1 MEEHI
6 DKQNLRVLLIG
17 IASILFIGVVFIGKS
32 FFGASDTS
40 DSSTAST
47 LTQSSPQ
54 NERQTITPQELQ
66 AKINRKENVFLVDI
80 RSKEDYLF
88 KHLPKSRSFPSETL
102 NNFSKEGDALVI
114 IIGSTK
120 NPEANEL
127 ALSIL
132 KEKNI
137 ENWFLA
143 GGFEEWSQ
151 KGYPTISQGNPSDFV
166 DQSKVTFITKENL
179 LPLISDSSIV
189 ILDTQSDE
197 NFNRKHIKGAT
208 HIVLD
213 DLEKKIADIPSNK
226 RVVVYGE
233 NELESFRAGVRL
245 FDLNFFS
252 VETLRGNDHLKTGS
266 ILPLE
271 P

>member
-1 MEEHI
+1 MEEHT
-6 DKQNLRVLLIG
+6 DKQNLHVLLVG
-17 IASILFIGVVFIGKS
+17 IASILLIGVVFIGKS
-32 FFGASDTS
+32 FFVDDTS
-40 DSSTAST
+40 DIPSSATNSSTST
-47 LTQSSPQ
+47 KA
-54 NERQTITPQELQ
+54 ERQTITPQELQ

-80 RSKEDYLF
+80 RSKEDYIA
-88 KHLPKSRSFPSETL
+88 KHLPKSRSFPSETM

-114 IIGSTK
+114 IIGSIK
-120 NPEANEL
+120 NPDANEL

-179 LPLISDSSIV
+179 LPLVGDNSV
-189 ILDTQSDE
+189 LILDTQSDD
-197 NFNRKHIKGAT
+197 NYHRKHIKGAL
-208 HIVLD
+208 HITLN
-213 DLEKKIADIPSNK
+213 DLEKKANEIPSNK

-266 ILPLE
+266 SLPLE

>member
-1 MEEHI
+1 M
-6 DKQNLRVLLIG
+6 
-17 IASILFIGVVFIGKS
+17 
-32 FFGASDTS
+32 
-40 DSSTAST
+40 
-47 LTQSSPQ
+47 
-54 NERQTITPQELQ
+54 
-66 AKINRKENVFLVDI
+66 
-80 RSKEDYLF
+80 
-88 KHLPKSRSFPSETL
+88 

-114 IIGSTK
+114 IIGSIK
-120 NPEANEL
+120 NPDANEL

-179 LPLISDSSIV
+179 LPLVGDNSV
-189 ILDTQSDE
+189 LILDTQSDD
-197 NFNRKHIKGAT
+197 NYHRKHIKGAL
-208 HIVLD
+208 HITLN
-213 DLEKKIADIPSNK
+213 DLEKKANEIPSNK

-266 ILPLE
+266 SLPLE